1 MPFCPQCRFEY
12 TAGVSRCPDCG
23 AELVDSL
30 PAEEPAAQSDFAE
43 VELCVVPDELHATL
57 LQNTLAGQGIPCRLR
72 SASPF
77 ARPFDVPGLRP
88 TFGLEASTAIL
99 VKRSDL
105 ERARVVYEDFE
116 RYGSAEEAEEDEAEP
131 AD

>member
-23 AELVDSL
+23 SELVDSL
-30 PAEEPAAQSDFAE
+30 PAKEPAAQSDFAE
-43 VELCVVPDELHATL
+43 VELCVLPDEFQATL
-57 LQNTLAGQGIPCRLR
+57 LQNALATQGIPCRLR
-72 SASPF
+72 GASLFASPF
-77 ARPFDVPGLRP
+77 DVAGLRP

-99 VKRSDL
+99 VRRSDL
-105 ERARVVYEDFE
+105 ARAQVVYDDFE
-116 RYGSAEEAEEDEAEP
+116 RHGGAEQDEAEP

>member
-1 MPFCPQCRFEY
+1 MAFCPRCRFEY
-12 TAGVSRCPDCG
+12 TVGVSRCPDCG

-30 PAEEPAAQSDFAE
+30 PAEQPAAQADFAE
-43 VELCVVPDELHATL
+43 VELCVLPDEIHATL
-57 LQNTLAGQGIPCRLR
+57 LQNTLAGHGIPCRLR

-77 ARPFDVPGLRP
+77 ASPFDVLGLRP
-88 TFGLEASTAIL
+88 TFGLESSTAVL
-99 VKRSDL
+99 VRRCDL

-116 RYGSAEEAEEDEAEP
+116 GYGGAGEDEAEP

>member
-23 AELVDSL
+23 SELVDSL

-43 VELCVVPDELHATL
+43 VELCVVADELQATL
-57 LQNTLAGQGIPCRLR
+57 LQNALAGQGIPSRLR
-72 SASPF
+72 GASPHP
-77 ARPFDVPGLRP
+77 AFDVPGLRP

-99 VKRSDL
+99 VRRSDL
-105 ERARVVYEDFE
+105 ARARVVYEDLE
-116 RYGSAEEAEEDEAEP
+116 RRGAAEEEVQDEAGSAD
-131 AD
+131 